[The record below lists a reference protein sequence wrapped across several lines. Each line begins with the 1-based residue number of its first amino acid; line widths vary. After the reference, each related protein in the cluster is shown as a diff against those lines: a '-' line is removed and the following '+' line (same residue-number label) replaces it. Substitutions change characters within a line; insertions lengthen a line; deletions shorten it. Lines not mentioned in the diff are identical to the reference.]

1 MPVMYFLLITFLTQS
16 ESIVVPSAEKAYEVI
31 DYLRT
36 NYKQLLV
43 KALESRENLE
53 VLTVDLFDG
62 ENTLIDRITFRSIFG
77 QADYEG
83 VKSIIAKKLALSNPL
98 PDLSE

>member
-1 MPVMYFLLITFLTQS
+1 MPIMYYLLITFLTQS
-16 ESIVVPSAEKAYEVI
+16 ESIVVPSAEKAYEVL

-36 NYKQLLV
+36 TYKQLLV
-43 KALESRENLE
+43 KPLDSRTDLE
-53 VLTVDLFDG
+53 VLTVDLFDA

-83 VKSIIAKKLALSNPL
+83 VKSIISQKI
-98 PDLSE
+98 

>member
-1 MPVMYFLLITFLTQS
+1 MPIMYYLLITFLTQS

-36 NYKQLLV
+36 TYKQLLV
-43 KALESRENLE
+43 KPLEQRADLE
-53 VLTVDLFDG
+53 VLTIDLFDG

-83 VKSIIAKKLALSNPL
+83 VKSIIAQKISLSDPL

>member
-1 MPVMYFLLITFLTQS
+1 MPVMYYLLITFLIQS
-16 ESIVVPSAEKAYEVI
+16 ETIVVPSAEKAYEVI

-36 NYKQLLV
+36 TYKQLLV
-43 KALESRENLE
+43 RPLESREDLE
-53 VLTVDLFDG
+53 VLTVDLLDE

-83 VKSIIAKKLALSNPL
+83 VKSIIANEINLSDPL